1 MDTIVVWLRTLFL
14 GRTALERAFALNP
27 RALLMRRMGD
37 LARDAGNVRLA
48 DTIDEVV
55 HAQSRARITR
65 SNTGVGQR
73 FVVPPYVADRPA
85 AATPWLERHRVR
97 LARAIETVSTLLETR
112 DAAMPRLEATEI
124 LTVARAAKAEDTYH
138 STTIEGYRI
147 TREEV
152 QAVIAGKS
160 YQGRSPADTERLMAL
175 KGYAQA
181 FDWTLVRIRDA
192 KPPVPRPQLT
202 EAFILDLFV
211 ELWAP
216 SVDAGVVTAPELRDW
231 RNHAVQINGSDHVP
245 AAWEK
250 LRGLMTQFVT
260 QLNEADVGPLTRAV
274 VGHWAFV
281 HLHPFKDGN
290 GRVSRLLMNYLLGSA
305 GLPWTTI
312 RAEER
317 PQYFAALERAHIHED
332 IAPFAEFIAS
342 AVDRAY
348 EMKP

>member
-1 MDTIVVWLRTLFL
+1 
-14 GRTALERAFALNP
+14 
-27 RALLMRRMGD
+27 MGD

-124 LTVARAAKAEDTYH
+124 LTVARAAKAEDTHH

-160 YQGRSPADTERLMAL
+160 HQGRSPADTERLMAL

-250 LRGLMTQFVT
+250 LRGCR
-260 QLNEADVGPLTRAV
+260 GPRFALRSGHNILPRSNARTSTRTS
-274 VGHWAFV
+274 
-281 HLHPFKDGN
+281 HP
-290 GRVSRLLMNYLLGSA
+290 SRSSSPA
-305 GLPWTTI
+305 QSI
-312 RAEER
+312 ER
-317 PQYFAALERAHIHED
+317 T
-332 IAPFAEFIAS
+332 
-342 AVDRAY
+342 
-348 EMKP
+348 K